1 MKLLDIIQLKELQQV
16 QDLFAQATGLAA
28 VTVDMDGNWITKPSN
43 FTDFCQRFAQRE
55 PAGGCQGCGAQKPG
69 VYQCPAGLTNFYQLL
84 LLNGE
89 PVCALLGGQAL
100 EPGQSEEVLRHG
112 ALSLGAPEEEG
123 LQALKN
129 APVCSEKQV
138 QAAAELAVQ
147 SMNNLIAL
155 RSAGYDSRTQD
166 TVLTREMTNMVEKTK
181 EIARKTLD
189 LKKISTQQK
198 LLSIN
203 AAIEAGRA
211 GDAGKG
217 FRIVADQMGKLAES
231 SAEIYEGI
239 TEDSNVIY
247 DAVERMKG
255 FRNER

>member
-1 MKLLDIIQLKELQQV
+1 MKLLDIIELKELQQV

-43 FTDFCQRFAQRE
+43 FTDFCQRFAQRG
-55 PAGGCQGCGAQKPG
+55 PAGGCQGCGAQQPG
-69 VYQCPAGLTNFYQLL
+69 VYRCPAGLMNFYQLL

-89 PVCALLGGQAL
+89 PVCALLGGQAM
-100 EPGQSEEVLRHG
+100 EQSEESLRQA
-112 ALSLGAPEEEG
+112 ALSLGAPVEEG
-123 LQALKN
+123 LQALKK
-129 APVCSEKQV
+129 APVCSEKQI

-155 RSAGYDSRTQD
+155 RSASHVSLTQD
-166 TVLTREMTNMVEKTK
+166 TVLAREMSNMVEKTR

-239 TEDSNVIY
+239 TEDSNIIY
-247 DAVERMKG
+247 AAVEHMKN
-255 FRNER
+255 FRDKM

>member
-1 MKLLDIIQLKELQQV
+1 MKLLDIIELKELQQV

-43 FTDFCQRFAQRE
+43 FTDFCQRFAQRG
-55 PAGGCQGCGAQKPG
+55 PAGGCQGCGAQQPG
-69 VYQCPAGLTNFYQLL
+69 VYRCPAGLMNFYQLL

-89 PVCALLGGQAL
+89 PVCALLGGQAM
-100 EPGQSEEVLRHG
+100 EPGQSEESLRQA
-112 ALSLGAPEEEG
+112 ALSLGAPVEEG
-123 LQALKN
+123 LQALKK
-129 APVCSEKQV
+129 APVCSEKQI

-155 RSAGYDSRTQD
+155 RSASHVSLTQD
-166 TVLTREMTNMVEKTK
+166 TVLAREMSNMVEKTR

-231 SAEIYEGI
+231 SAEIYEGL
-239 TEDSNVIY
+239 TEDSNIIY
-247 DAVERMKG
+247 AAVEHMKN
-255 FRNER
+255 FRDKM